1 MAPTREFA
9 GATLSV
15 DLGAI
20 ANNWRNLAARLGTSN
35 CAGVVKADAYGLGMT
50 AVAPVLAD
58 AGCGLFFTANI
69 DEAIA
74 LRAVL
79 PSVEIGVL
87 YGPGSAEDAAACGA
101 HGLIPV
107 INHLDQLIVWRNHAK
122 QTGQAGVAMLHVDTG
137 MARLAMPAA
146 EIDHLTAHPDL
157 LDGCRITHV
166 LSHLACADQPGDL
179 LNETQRQRFEDAR
192 TLLTPVVGS
201 EVTWSL
207 ANSSGIFLGPPWHF
221 GLARPG
227 AALYGINPT
236 PGTPNPM
243 RPVVQLQ
250 GKILQVQHVDSPQ
263 TVGYGA
269 AHVVKAPARVATV
282 AVGYADGY
290 LRSGG
295 GLAHACL
302 GEIRVPIIGRV
313 SMDMITLDI
322 TSVPDDVARP
332 GVQVDLIG
340 DHYSVDSL
348 AADAGT
354 IGYEVLTS
362 LGNRYQRNYIN
373 SPLAAATS

>member
-1 MAPTREFA
+1 MATTRDFA
-9 GATLSV
+9 GATLSI

-20 ANNWRNLAARLGTSN
+20 ANNWRRLAARLGKSN

-74 LRAVL
+74 VRAAL

-87 YGPGSAEDAAACGA
+87 YGPGTAEDAAACSA

-107 INHLDQLIVWRNHAK
+107 INHLGQLTVWRDHAK
-122 QTGQAGVAMLHVDTG
+122 KTGLAGVAMLHIDTG
-137 MARLAMPAA
+137 MARLAMPTA

-166 LSHLACADQPGDL
+166 LSHLACADQPGDP
-179 LNETQRQRFEDAR
+179 LNETQRRRFEDAR

-201 EVTWSL
+201 DVTWSL
-207 ANSSGIFLGPPWHF
+207 ANSSGIFLGSPWHF
-221 GLARPG
+221 GLARSG

-236 PGTPNPM
+236 PGAPNPM
-243 RPVVQLQ
+243 RPAVQLQ

-269 AHVVKAPARVATV
+269 AHVVTGPARVATV

-290 LRSGG
+290 LRSCG

>member
-1 MAPTREFA
+1 MATTRDFT
-9 GATLSV
+9 GATLSI

-20 ANNWRNLAARLGTSN
+20 ANNWCRLAARLGKSN
-35 CAGVVKADAYGLGMT
+35 CAGVVKADAYGLGMIE
-50 AVAPVLAD
+50 VAPVLAD

-74 LRAVL
+74 VRAAL
-79 PSVEIGVL
+79 SSVEIGVL
-87 YGPGSAEDAAACGA
+87 YGLGTAEEAAACSA
-101 HGLIPV
+101 HGLTPV
-107 INHLDQLIVWRNHAK
+107 INHLDQLALWRDHAK
-122 QTGQAGVAMLHVDTG
+122 RTGQVGVAMLHIDTG
-137 MARLAMPAA
+137 MARLGMPTG
-146 EIDHLTAHPDL
+146 EIKHLTAHPDL

-201 EVTWSL
+201 DATWSL

-221 GLARPG
+221 GLARSG

-236 PGTPNPM
+236 PGAPNPM
-243 RPVVQLQ
+243 LPAVQLR
-250 GKILQVQHVDSPQ
+250 GKILQVQRVDSPQ

-269 AHVVKAPARVATV
+269 AHVVTGPARVATV

-290 LRSGG
+290 LRSCG

-302 GEIRVPIIGRV
+302 GEIRVPVIGRV

>member
-1 MAPTREFA
+1 MTTTRDFA
-9 GATLSV
+9 GATLSI

-20 ANNWRNLAARLGTSN
+20 ADNWRRLAAHLGKST

-50 AVAPVLAD
+50 EVAPVLAH
-58 AGCGLFFTANI
+58 AGCGLFFTATI

-74 LRAVL
+74 VRAAL
-79 PSVEIGVL
+79 PGVETGVL
-87 YGPGSAEDAAACGA
+87 YGPGSAEEAAACNA
-101 HGLIPV
+101 HRLVPV
-107 INHLDQLIVWRNHAK
+107 INHLDQLTLWRDHAK
-122 QTGQAGVAMLHVDTG
+122 KTGRAGAAMLHIDTG
-137 MARLAMPAA
+137 MARLGMPAA
-146 EIDHLTAHPDL
+146 EVDHLTAHPDL
-157 LDGCRITHV
+157 LDGCRITRV

-192 TLLTPVVGS
+192 TLLTPVVGTD
-201 EVTWSL
+201 VTWSL
-207 ANSSGIFLGPPWHF
+207 ANSSGIFLGAPWHF
-221 GLARPG
+221 GLARSG

-236 PGTPNPM
+236 PGGPNPM
-243 RPVVQLQ
+243 RPVVQLR

-269 AHVVKAPARVATV
+269 AHVVTGPARVATV

-290 LRSGG
+290 LRSGSG
-295 GLAHACL
+295 RAHACL
-302 GEIRVPIIGRV
+302 GEFRVPIIGRV

-340 DHYSVDSL
+340 DHYPVDSL

-362 LGNRYQRNYIN
+362 LGNRYQRTYIN
-373 SPLAAATS
+373 SPLAAAAS